1 MSKRTRPPVKRI
13 FILSIGIGLLIAFG
27 YIPLQF
33 MTVKIIKNFI
43 SIQPWEEMAA
53 TLFLGIFYF
62 GMLIY
67 LFVMLVLGFFA
78 RNILEY
84 LAGELRCRELLPVK
98 YKMSGKKNFGSSY
111 RDIIS
116 LFNNFVHE
124 FLEVKKDKD
133 KYSKTIGTFLDPNVK
148 KEIERRGIGEMYIGG
163 KKITAT
169 VFFSDL
175 RGFTAMTEF
184 YEPDKVIKILNDY
197 LSMSTK
203 IIDKNGGRVN
213 KYIGDAV
220 MAIFEVPSKH
230 SDIIDSDKAI
240 LAALDI
246 QSQFKIL
253 MRKWKEEIDPN
264 LNLGLGIGLARGV
277 IVSGNIGSEE
287 RMEHT
292 VIGDTV
298 NFASRLCGKAGDGQ
312 VLIPDDIYKIVEHL
326 VTVDQLAPVE
336 VKGKTGSYNV
346 YSVTTRKMITGC

>member
-1 MSKRTRPPVKRI
+1 MDKNARPPIKRTLI
-13 FILSIGIGLLIAFG
+13 ISIGIGLLIAFG

-33 MTVKIIKNFI
+33 ITEKFLRQLI
-43 SIQPWEEMAA
+43 SISPWEEITSTAI
-53 TLFLGIFYF
+53 LGIIYF
-62 GMLIY
+62 GLLIY

-78 RNILEY
+78 RRILNY
-84 LAGELRCRELLPVK
+84 LVEELRCRELLPVK
-98 YKMSGKKNFGSSY
+98 YKMHGKKDFGNSY
-111 RDIIS
+111 KDIIT
-116 LFNNFVHE
+116 LFNSFVNS

-148 KEIERRGIGEMYIGG
+148 KEIDQRGIHEMYIGG
-163 KKITAT
+163 KKIIAT

-175 RGFTAMTEF
+175 RGFTAMTE
-184 YEPDKVIKILNDY
+184 YYDPDKVIRILNDY

-220 MAIFEVPSKH
+220 MAVFEAPSKYR
-230 SDIIDSDKAI
+230 DFMDSDKAI

-246 QSQFKIL
+246 QSQFQIL

-264 LNLGLGIGLARGV
+264 LALGLGIGLARGE
-277 IVSGNIGSEE
+277 IVAGNIGSQE

-298 NFASRLCGKAGDGQ
+298 NFASRLCGKAADGQ
-312 VLIPDDIYKIVEHL
+312 VLISEDIYKIVQNFVE
-326 VTVDQLAPVE
+326 VDNLAPVE

-346 YSVTTRKMITGC
+346 YSVTNRKMIIG